1 MLSISGVLVSALYS
15 SAHPGP
21 IRDRMTARPALVAFA
36 TLVWAVAVG
45 VTPAHAQ
52 RTTFG
57 IGARIAMVKAD
68 AAADDDST
76 RYTGGFLRLSG
87 NMTAIEVSFDYRST
101 LADDQLT
108 RITNVPIQASLF
120 YYPVRRRLAP
130 YLLGGVG
137 WYALNVKQYAAVG
150 DEDPVTQDTT
160 RRIGSH
166 AGLGAELRLH
176 RHFAIHGDYRYTF
189 LHLGEDDAE
198 IYSTPSLIP
207 FANALN
213 ISHEGSMFTWGAV
226 FYF

>member
-1 MLSISGVLVSALYS
+1 
-15 SAHPGP
+15 
-21 IRDRMTARPALVAFA
+21 MTARVALVAFGMVIWAGAFGVA
-36 TLVWAVAVG
+36 TAN
-45 VTPAHAQ
+45 AQ
-52 RTTFG
+52 RTTVG

-68 AAADDDST
+68 ATADDDST

-87 NMTAIEVSFDYRST
+87 NMTAIEVAFDYRST
-101 LADDQLT
+101 LTDDQLT
-108 RITNVPIQASLF
+108 RITNVPIQASLL
-120 YYPVRRRLAP
+120 YYPVRRRIAP

-137 WYALNVKQYAAVG
+137 WYALNVKRFAAVG
-150 DEDPVTQDTT
+150 DEEPVTQDTT

-176 RHFAIHGDYRYTF
+176 RRFAIHGDYRYTF
-189 LHLGEDDAE
+189 LHLGEDDEE

-207 FANALN
+207 FANALD